1 MMKYFILI
9 TVRLHPMATSLLTI
23 HLIILVD
30 PSQGMIMVHKDFLAN
45 SGSKSSDTSWVGSLS
60 VQF

>member
-1 MMKYFILI
+1 
-9 TVRLHPMATSLLTI
+9 MATSLMTI
-23 HLIILVD
+23 HLIILDD
-30 PSQGMIMVHKDFLAN
+30 PAQGMKMVHKDFLVD